1 MNWHQTATPEQKEA
15 AIRKMVETRRVN
27 KEAVKKARQDALTCA
42 NGLGKKIAALEKEL
56 GMRQLV
62 KTFNY
67 PHLQLTSKR
76 LLLPHEIIES
86 ATPWLRQIGI
96 YFLINANE
104 IVYVGQSVNIF
115 ARASQHFK
123 EKKFTHFAYI
133 NCLEHQLDKLES
145 IYIHFLQ
152 PVGNGFASRK
162 EKIAPLKFVDLI
174 N

>member
-1 MNWHQTATPEQKEA
+1 MNWYQTATPEQKEA
-15 AIRKMVETRRVN
+15 AIRKRVETRRVN
-27 KEAVKKARQDALTCA
+27 KEAVKKARQDAVTYA
-42 NGLGKKIAALEKEL
+42 NGLGEKIAALGKEL
-56 GMRQLV
+56 AALQS
-62 KTFNY
+62 FNSFNS

-76 LLLPHEIIES
+76 LLLPHEIIEF
-86 ATPWLRQIGI
+86 AIPWSKQIGI
-96 YFLINANE
+96 YFLINTNE
-104 IVYVGQSVNIF
+104 IVYVGQSIDIF
-115 ARASQHFK
+115 SRISQHK
-123 EKKFTHFAYI
+123 NKNFTHFVYI